1 MAGLPTDDAFN
12 MGVGFLALGFI
23 GTCLSWILL
32 INLGRRTIYNT
43 GLAMLAVLQF
53 IIGFIDIA
61 PNYDNRPGLTWAQ
74 SVLMLIWNFIYG
86 SSIGPIC
93 FVIICEASATRV
105 RSKTIAIATASQA
118 TAGIVMTVAIPYMIN
133 PDEAN
138 LRGKLGF
145 FFGGLAAISF
155 VWAYFRVPEFK
166 VRVFSLPGVHA
177 KHCRVGHMRSWTQCL
192 NVVSGPGSSSTTL
205 SPEKRLTI
213 QADEHKGV
221 FFICPELNIVGCTP
235 NSS

>member
-1 MAGLPTDDAFN
+1 
-12 MGVGFLALGFI
+12 MGVGFLALGFL

-43 GLAMLAVLQF
+43 GLAILAVLQF

-61 PNYDNRPGLTWAQ
+61 PNYSNRPGLTWAQ

-105 RSKTIAIATASQA
+105 RSKTIAIATACQA

-155 VWAYFRVPEFK
+155 VWAYFRLPEFK
-166 VRVFSLPGVHA
+166 VRVPFLLRILA
-177 KHCRVGHMRSWTQCL
+177 KHYRVEHMKSWTPCL
-192 NVVSGPGSSSTTL
+192 NVVLGRGSSSTTL
-205 SPEKRLTI
+205 SLEKRSMI
-213 QADEHKGV
+213 RVDEHKGGS
-221 FFICPELNIVGCTP
+221 FL
-235 NSS
+235 